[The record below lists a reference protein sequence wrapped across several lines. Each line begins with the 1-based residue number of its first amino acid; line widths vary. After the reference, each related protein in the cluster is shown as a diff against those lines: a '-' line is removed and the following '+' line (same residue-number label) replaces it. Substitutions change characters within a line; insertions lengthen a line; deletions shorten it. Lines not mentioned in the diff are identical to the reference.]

1 MRWLFV
7 VAFLLAPLYGDIL
20 YEEHFSEG
28 FPSLDWYPFFEAYV
42 ENTDTMQVHADQSA
56 PDGDGYVGY
65 VGEDWVGMAFAG
77 APDLHNYSV
86 EAWVYLNVVS
96 GTGPYQGLGIRID
109 YVNQEFFNFIADL
122 DDSRRLRLAHIVNFM
137 PVVIKE
143 WQESEIPGG
152 LPTEDGWH
160 RMKVTVVKDSFWCYF
175 DGQLL
180 PGCPYIYSDGPSEG
194 FFGVYYY
201 LQSGGASVKVD
212 SIIVKSAPEAVE
224 ESRGITPVKLS
235 VTPNPFVDRVVLE
248 ATGLAETAPLTIFS
262 VSGRKIAEINPTVG
276 SGSMIYIWMGK
287 DQLGRE
293 VAPGTYFLL
302 LKGAGKPIPV
312 IKLK

>member
-7 VAFLLAPLYGDIL
+7 FVLIVSPLFGDIL

-42 ENTDTMQVHADQSA
+42 TNPDTMQVHADQSA

-65 VGEDWVGMAFAG
+65 VGDDWVGMAFAG

-96 GTGPYQGLGIRID
+96 GTGPYQGLGFRID
-109 YVNQEFFNFIADL
+109 YANQEFFNFIADL
-122 DDSRRLRLAHIVNFM
+122 DDSRRLRLAHISNFM
-137 PVVIKE
+137 PVTIKE

-152 LPTEDGWH
+152 LPHEDGWH
-160 RMKVTVVKDSFWCYF
+160 LMKVTVVEDSFWCYF

-180 PGCPYIYSDGPSEG
+180 PGCPYIYSEGPSQG
-194 FFGVYYY
+194 FFGVYYF

-212 SIIVKSAPEAVE
+212 SIIVKSAPE
-224 ESRGITPVKLS
+224 S
-235 VTPNPFVDRVVLE
+235 VDEVAKRPHLNLEVSPNPFESHVIVKV
-248 ATGLAETAPLTIFS
+248 TGLRGFEPLSVFSLNGGKVAEVLPVVRNNQAL
-262 VSGRKIAEINPTVG
+262 
-276 SGSMIYIWMGK
+276 YIWKGWDKNGK
-287 DQLGRE
+287 Q
-293 VAPGTYFLL
+293 VSPGVYFLF
-302 LKGAGKPIPV
+302 LKGLEKSIPV
-312 IKLK
+312 IKVK